1 MLTNLRLHIETLGV
15 WWCRMQHAAIL
26 WPIHG
31 EYRCAECYR
40 RYPVAW
46 NDALGRDLAD
56 FAPGTHRARERDLA
70 YVAMGDERCARL
82 VARACDDVQHPRRQ
96 AALFDRQARQLEQRT

>member
-1 MLTNLRLHIETLGV
+1 MLTNLRLQIETLGV

-46 NDALGRDLAD
+46 DEDAAPFGHDLGTVASRFSGA
-56 FAPGTHRARERDLA
+56 APSILG
-70 YVAMGDERCARL
+70 VS
-82 VARACDDVQHPRRQ
+82 
-96 AALFDRQARQLEQRT
+96 DRNANEY